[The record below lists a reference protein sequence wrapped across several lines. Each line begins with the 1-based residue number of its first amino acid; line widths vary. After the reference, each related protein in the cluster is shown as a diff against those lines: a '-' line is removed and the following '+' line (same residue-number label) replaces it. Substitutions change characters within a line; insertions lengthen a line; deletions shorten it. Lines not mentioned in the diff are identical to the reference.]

1 MSTGCEGRRPR
12 RSQVEYHR
20 PMTCRITAT
29 LRQGNAYLRGLRPQ
43 RRESL
48 MFLILA
54 VIGALAPVTLRADE
68 DASIEDLVD
77 ACQRPPQVY
86 RHTPLGKSQLCREW
100 SMPPEEWRPYFFEY
114 ATLED
119 VTRCLEEGADPNAT
133 TESGEW
139 TPLHGVAGYNG
150 TPAIISALLAAGA
163 DPNARDSCDRTPLHY
178 AAITGLDN
186 VIGQPPKS
194 GHIEGMISVL
204 IEGGSDPDARD
215 CREVTPLHEASSGAD
230 HVTISTLLRNGANP
244 HSPDNDGNTPLHY
257 AVGAL
262 YRSSDELRTVRDAI
276 AALLKSGADPNA
288 RNHEAETPLHS
299 AARTILDK
307 SHVVAALLV
316 AGADPNARTLTGR
329 TPLHVAAQLDSAAT
343 VAALLSGGADPDS
356 RDITGGTPLHVVASN
371 SRPALGP
378 RELDDFQIAAV
389 VGDRIGVIE
398 ELIDHGA
405 DPNAAS
411 DIGTPLHMAALRN
424 ASPAV
429 VSALVQAGAN
439 PNARSSLFLER
450 TPLHLASQVAIVSS
464 MIVTLIESSCPV
476 MPV

>member
-1 MSTGCEGRRPR
+1 
-12 RSQVEYHR
+12 
-20 PMTCRITAT
+20 
-29 LRQGNAYLRGLRPQ
+29 
-43 RRESL
+43 
-48 MFLILA
+48 
-54 VIGALAPVTLRADE
+54 
-68 DASIEDLVD
+68 
-77 ACQRPPQVY
+77 
-86 RHTPLGKSQLCREW
+86 
-100 SMPPEEWRPYFFEY
+100 
-114 ATLED
+114 
-119 VTRCLEEGADPNAT
+119 
-133 TESGEW
+133 
-139 TPLHGVAGYNG
+139 
-150 TPAIISALLAAGA
+150 
-163 DPNARDSCDRTPLHY
+163 
-178 AAITGLDN
+178 
-186 VIGQPPKS
+186 
-194 GHIEGMISVL
+194 MISVL

-276 AALLKSGADPNA
+276 AALLKSGADPNV

-299 AARTILDK
+299 AARTILAK
-307 SHVVAALLV
+307 SHIVADLLV
-316 AGADPNARTLTGR
+316 AGADPNARTLTGQ

-424 ASPAV
+424 AKWTSGYCNRHM
-429 VSALVQAGAN
+429 SGESS
-439 PNARSSLFLER
+439 RSSSVRIGSAWL
-450 TPLHLASQVAIVSS
+450 TP
-464 MIVTLIESSCPV
+464 
-476 MPV
+476 